1 MAFATRSS
9 WVRRGLV
16 ALLLALG
23 LLAGAA
29 GPALAGLLDGVA
41 AQSDTP
47 APVEEVPAAPTDA
60 PTESITARLFDTT
73 KQSRPPIVGV
83 TVVVRQGGETV
94 SRGETDDEGEAII
107 PVPGPGSYEVRLDPD
122 TITERQGEPS
132 RSLLRDVIVVEG
144 RTKFVLF
151 PFGER
156 EQTKAGGFD
165 RIVDLAGGGLRFG
178 LIIAVAA
185 VGLSLVFGTTGL
197 INFAHGE
204 LLAFGAIV
212 AWYFNSESGGLGIP
226 LVFAGVLGVVF
237 GGLFGGGLERVLW
250 GPLRRRRTGNVA
262 LLVVSIGLG
271 LFLRSTYQIVFGS
284 TPKSYEQYAVQKS
297 WAIGPLDI
305 LPKSV
310 ATILICTVILVVV
323 ALLLLKTRLGTAVR
337 AVTDNQDLSESSGID
352 VQRVILA
359 VWVTCGAL
367 AAAAGVLLGM
377 TQTVEYDMGFKV
389 LLVIFA
395 AMILGGLG
403 SAFGAMVGGIIL
415 GVTLEV
421 STFWIP
427 TDFKNAIALGVLI
440 LALLVRPQGILG
452 VRERVG

>member
-1 MAFATRSS
+1 
-9 WVRRGLV
+9 
-16 ALLLALG
+16 
-23 LLAGAA
+23 
-29 GPALAGLLDGVA
+29 
-41 AQSDTP
+41 
-47 APVEEVPAAPTDA
+47 
-60 PTESITARLFDTT
+60 
-73 KQSRPPIVGV
+73 
-83 TVVVRQGGETV
+83 
-94 SRGETDDEGEAII
+94 
-107 PVPGPGSYEVRLDPD
+107 
-122 TITERQGEPS
+122 
-132 RSLLRDVIVVEG
+132 
-144 RTKFVLF
+144 
-151 PFGER
+151 
-156 EQTKAGGFD
+156 
-165 RIVDLAGGGLRFG
+165 
-178 LIIAVAA
+178 
-185 VGLSLVFGTTGL
+185 
-197 INFAHGE
+197 
-204 LLAFGAIV
+204 
-212 AWYFNSESGGLGIP
+212 
-226 LVFAGVLGVVF
+226 VFAGVLGVVF

-305 LPKSV
+305 LPKGV

-415 GVTLEV
+415 GITLEV